1 MCPHTLNYASS
12 TNVSV
17 LILGLR
23 EYSGPLYVK
32 INGSL
37 RLMGEYYMSYVFFQI
52 LKKQKEIEGIVKIY
66 FFYQRKSQLHHFTI
80 GFQKPGICVI

>member
-1 MCPHTLNYASS
+1 MSEAEVIGERNTNGHLERYSYYYTCLLIIQYMCPRLNCVVILLYICPHTANYVSS

-37 RLMGEYYMSYVFFQI
+37 RLMG
-52 LKKQKEIEGIVKIY
+52 
-66 FFYQRKSQLHHFTI
+66 
-80 GFQKPGICVI
+80 